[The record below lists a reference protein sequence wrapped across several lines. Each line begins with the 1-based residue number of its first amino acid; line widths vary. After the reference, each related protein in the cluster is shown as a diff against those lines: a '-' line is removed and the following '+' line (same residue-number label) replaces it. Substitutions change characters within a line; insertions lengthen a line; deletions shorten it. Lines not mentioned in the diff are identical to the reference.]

1 MDPDP
6 ARLLKPRWPLAALT
20 DGDWSYIR
28 REGQVHEELF
38 RLREDAQERHN
49 LADDP
54 VQKPVLERLRAT
66 LGKLTAGPLTPQ
78 RFNP

>member
-20 DGDWSYIR
+20 GGEWSYIR
-28 REGQVHEELF
+28 KEGNVYEELF
-38 RLREDAQERHN
+38 HIKEDAQERHN
-49 LADDP
+49 LVKDP
-54 VQKPVLERLRAT
+54 DSQPVLERMRKALSE
-66 LGKLTAGPLTPQ
+66 LTAGPLTPQ